1 MFKVKYRLMND
12 EPVEAGAPSGDQS
25 GEPEKQET
33 KAVSAEEHAKL
44 MGEVESMRNHMK
56 TLLDEKKR
64 ADAAAKLAQEEAE
77 KKEFE
82 ANKHKLSQAELEEQ
96 VNKRW
101 EGKME
106 AKDER
111 VALLELQLETQ
122 AKKAAESGL
131 LSKFHDDYMELGGVA
146 LEKMVHVTLDDDLKP
161 VTEYRNI
168 KGDVITTDKEAFIEY
183 LNTNHA
189 LWMRG
194 AESSKKVVDQQ
205 TVDASP
211 EFKGMYAD
219 RAKSIN
225 DMVSKVPAL
234 KDLPIR

>member
-12 EPVEAGAPSGDQS
+12 EPLEPGAP
-25 GEPEKQET
+25 
-33 KAVSAEEHAKL
+33 A
-44 MGEVESMRNHMK
+44 EVEEKKDDVVPMSEFKALQESNKRMEQHMK
-56 TLLDEKKR
+56 ALLDEKKQ

-77 KKEFE
+77 QRELENSKKAQNIEEFE
-82 ANKHKLSQAELEEQ
+82 QRNNALWQ
-96 VNKRW
+96 
-101 EGKME
+101 GKME
-106 AKDER
+106 IKDER
-111 VALLELQLETQ
+111 ISLLELQLETQ

-131 LSKFHDDYMELGGVA
+131 LSKFADESMGELA

-161 VTEYRNI
+161 VTEYRNF
-168 KGDVITTDKEAFIEY
+168 KGEPITTDKEAFIEY

-189 LWMRG
+189 SWMRG

-205 TVDASP
+205 TVDVSP

>member
-12 EPVEAGAPSGDQS
+12 EPLEPGAP
-25 GEPEKQET
+25 
-33 KAVSAEEHAKL
+33 A
-44 MGEVESMRNHMK
+44 EVEEKKDDVVPMSEFKALQESNKRMEQHMK
-56 TLLDEKKR
+56 ALLDEKKQ

-77 KKEFE
+77 QRELENSKKAQNIEEFE
-82 ANKHKLSQAELEEQ
+82 QRNNALWQ
-96 VNKRW
+96 
-101 EGKME
+101 GKME
-106 AKDER
+106 IKDER
-111 VALLELQLETQ
+111 ISLLELQLETQ

-131 LSKFHDDYMELGGVA
+131 LSKFADESMGELA

-161 VTEYRNI
+161 VTEYRNF
-168 KGDVITTDKEAFIEY
+168 KGEPITTDKEAFIEY

-189 LWMRG
+189 SWMRG
-194 AESSKKVVDQQ
+194 AESSKKVIDQKKVDV
-205 TVDASP
+205 TP
-211 EFKGMYAD
+211 ELNGMYAD

>member
-12 EPVEAGAPSGDQS
+12 EPLEPGAP
-25 GEPEKQET
+25 
-33 KAVSAEEHAKL
+33 A
-44 MGEVESMRNHMK
+44 EVEDKKDDVVPMSEFKALQESNKRMEQHMK
-56 TLLDEKKR
+56 ALLDEKKQ

-77 KKEFE
+77 QRELENSKKAQNIEEFE
-82 ANKHKLSQAELEEQ
+82 QRNNALWQ
-96 VNKRW
+96 
-101 EGKME
+101 GKME
-106 AKDER
+106 LKDER
-111 VALLELQLETQ
+111 ISLLELQLETQ

-131 LSKFHDDYMELGGVA
+131 LSKFADESMGELA

-161 VTEYRNI
+161 VTEYRNF
-168 KGDVITTDKEAFIEY
+168 KGEPITTDKEAFIEY

-189 LWMRG
+189 SWMRG

-205 TVDASP
+205 TVDVSP

>member
-12 EPVEAGAPSGDQS
+12 EPLEPGAP
-25 GEPEKQET
+25 
-33 KAVSAEEHAKL
+33 A
-44 MGEVESMRNHMK
+44 EVEEKKDDVVPMSEFKALQESNKRMEQHMK
-56 TLLDEKKR
+56 ALLDEKKQ

-77 KKEFE
+77 QRELENSKKAQNIEEFE
-82 ANKHKLSQAELEEQ
+82 QRNNALWQ
-96 VNKRW
+96 
-101 EGKME
+101 GKME
-106 AKDER
+106 AKEER
-111 VALLELQLETQ
+111 ISLLELQLETQ

-131 LSKFHDDYMELGGVA
+131 LSKFADESMGELA

-161 VTEYRNI
+161 VTEYRNF
-168 KGDVITTDKEAFIEY
+168 KGEPITTDKEAFIEY

-189 LWMRG
+189 SWMRG

-205 TVDASP
+205 TVDVSP

>member
-12 EPVEAGAPSGDQS
+12 EPLEPGAPAQV
-25 GEPEKQET
+25 EEKKDDVVPMSEFKALQESN
-33 KAVSAEEHAKL
+33 KRMEQ
-44 MGEVESMRNHMK
+44 HMK
-56 TLLDEKKR
+56 ALLDEKKQS
-64 ADAAAKLAQEEAE
+64 DAAAKLAQEEAE
-77 KKEFE
+77 QRELENSKKAQNIEEFE
-82 ANKHKLSQAELEEQ
+82 QRNNALWQ
-96 VNKRW
+96 
-101 EGKME
+101 GKME
-106 AKDER
+106 VKDER
-111 VALLELQLETQ
+111 ISLLELQLETQ

-131 LSKFHDDYMELGGVA
+131 LSKFHDDYMELGGIA
-146 LEKMVHVTLDDDLKP
+146 LEKMVHVTLDDNLKP
-161 VTEYRNI
+161 VAEYRNI

-205 TVDASP
+205 TVDVSP

>member
-1 MFKVKYRLMND
+1 MFKVKSRLMND
-12 EPVEAGAPSGDQS
+12 EPLEPGAP
-25 GEPEKQET
+25 
-33 KAVSAEEHAKL
+33 A
-44 MGEVESMRNHMK
+44 EVEEKKDDVVPMSEFKALQESNKRMEQHMK
-56 TLLDEKKR
+56 ALLDEKKQ

-77 KKEFE
+77 QRELENSKKAQNIEEFE
-82 ANKHKLSQAELEEQ
+82 QRNNALWQ
-96 VNKRW
+96 
-101 EGKME
+101 GKME
-106 AKDER
+106 VKDER
-111 VALLELQLETQ
+111 ISLLELQLETQ

-131 LSKFHDDYMELGGVA
+131 LSKFADESMGELA

-161 VTEYRNI
+161 VTEYRNF
-168 KGDVITTDKEAFIEY
+168 KGEPITTDKDAFIEY
-183 LNTNHA
+183 LNNNHA
-189 LWMRG
+189 SWMRG

-205 TVDASP
+205 TVDVSP

>member
-12 EPVEAGAPSGDQS
+12 EPIEAGAPSGDPS

-56 TLLDEKKR
+56 ALLDEKKR

-111 VALLELQLETQ
+111 MSLLELQLETQ

-131 LSKFHDDYMELGGVA
+131 LSKFADESMGELV

-161 VTEYRNI
+161 VVEYRNF
-168 KGDVITTDKEAFIEY
+168 KGEPITTDKEAFIEH

-189 LWMRG
+189 SWMRG

-205 TVDASP
+205 TVDVSP

>member
-12 EPVEAGAPSGDQS
+12 EPLEGGAPAEAEGKKDDVVPMS
-25 GEPEKQET
+25 EF
-33 KAVSAEEHAKL
+33 KALQDSNKRMEQ
-44 MGEVESMRNHMK
+44 HMK
-56 TLLDEKKR
+56 ALLDEKKQ

-77 KKEFE
+77 QRELENSKKAQNIEEFE
-82 ANKHKLSQAELEEQ
+82 QRNNALWQ
-96 VNKRW
+96 
-101 EGKME
+101 GKME
-106 AKDER
+106 IKDER
-111 VALLELQLETQ
+111 ISLLELQLETQ

-131 LSKFHDDYMELGGVA
+131 LSKFADESMGELA

-161 VTEYRNI
+161 VTEYRNF
-168 KGDVITTDKEAFIEY
+168 KGEPITTDKEAFIEY

-189 LWMRG
+189 SWMRG

-205 TVDASP
+205 TVDVSP

>member
-12 EPVEAGAPSGDQS
+12 EPIEGGAP
-25 GEPEKQET
+25 
-33 KAVSAEEHAKL
+33 A
-44 MGEVESMRNHMK
+44 EVEEKKDDVVPMSEFKALQESNKRMEQHMK
-56 TLLDEKKR
+56 ALLDEKKQ

-77 KKEFE
+77 QRELENSKKAQNIEEFE
-82 ANKHKLSQAELEEQ
+82 QRNNALWQ
-96 VNKRW
+96 
-101 EGKME
+101 GKME
-106 AKDER
+106 IKDER
-111 VALLELQLETQ
+111 ISLLELQLETQ

-131 LSKFHDDYMELGGVA
+131 LSKFADESMGELA

-161 VTEYRNI
+161 VTEYRNF
-168 KGDVITTDKEAFIEY
+168 KGEPITTDKEAFIEY

-189 LWMRG
+189 SWMRG

-205 TVDASP
+205 TVDVSP

>member
-12 EPVEAGAPSGDQS
+12 EPIEGGAPAQV
-25 GEPEKQET
+25 EEKKDDVVSMAEFKALQE
-33 KAVSAEEHAKL
+33 SNER
-44 MGEVESMRNHMK
+44 MQQHMK
-56 TLLDEKKR
+56 ALLDEKKQ

-77 KKEFE
+77 RKEFE

-101 EGKME
+101 EGKMD

-111 VALLELQLETQ
+111 MALLEFNLETQ

-131 LSKFHDDYMELGGVA
+131 LSKFADESMGELA

-161 VTEYRNI
+161 VVEYRNF
-168 KGDVITTDKEAFIEY
+168 KGEPITTDKEAFIEH

-189 LWMRG
+189 SWMRG
-194 AESSKKVVDQQ
+194 AESSKTVVDQQ
-205 TVDASP
+205 TVDVTP
-211 EFKGMYAD
+211 ELKGMYSE

-225 DMVSKVPAL
+225 SMVKAVPEL
-234 KDLPIR
+234 KDLPVR

>member
-1 MFKVKYRLMND
+1 MFKND

-56 TLLDEKKR
+56 ALLDEKKR

-77 KKEFE
+77 QRELENSKKAQNIEEFE
-82 ANKHKLSQAELEEQ
+82 QRNNALWQ
-96 VNKRW
+96 
-101 EGKME
+101 GKME
-106 AKDER
+106 LKDER
-111 VALLELQLETQ
+111 ISLLELQLETQ

-131 LSKFHDDYMELGGVA
+131 LSKFADESMGELA

-161 VTEYRNI
+161 VTEYRNF
-168 KGDVITTDKEAFIEY
+168 KGEPITTDKEAFIEY

-189 LWMRG
+189 SWMRG
-194 AESSKKVVDQQ
+194 AESSKKVVGQQ
-205 TVDASP
+205 TVDVSP